1 MDSLD
6 QGHTDEA
13 NSGIKGLKTYLDE
26 AEENSSSSPEEI
38 EIPVATGPGVD
49 GLRDILERTDRERS
63 SSGEEWEKV
72 SPHSVPVRDRIFVL
86 GEHHHR
92 GGGGTDQLRVLIMN
106 GQILLT

>member
-1 MDSLD
+1 M
-6 QGHTDEA
+6 TEEA

-38 EIPVATGPGVD
+38 EIPVASGPGVE

-72 SPHSVPVRDRIFVL
+72 SQQSLAVR
-86 GEHHHR
+86 HR
-92 GGGGTDQLRVLIMN
+92 QS
-106 GQILLT
+106 IL